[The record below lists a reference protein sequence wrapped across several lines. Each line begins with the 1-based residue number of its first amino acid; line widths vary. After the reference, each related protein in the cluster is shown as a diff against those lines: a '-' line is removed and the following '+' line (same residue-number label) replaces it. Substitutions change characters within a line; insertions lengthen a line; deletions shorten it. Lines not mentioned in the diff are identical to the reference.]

1 MANNVEQLAN
11 LVIAAYLEKN
21 SNKTVANGF
30 KKNKAITGNKN
41 IADYDKLIE
50 IINFYNTK
58 APVKNRLVLPGA
70 AKATGGGNLPT
81 IAVENGNSTDE
92 SKEKI
97 KKIIRAAEELRDLAN
112 SLEADVDKA
121 TIQNSEFTNN
131 RNVFYYYTC
140 TITNTILLA

>member
-30 KKNKAITGNKN
+30 KKNKAITGTKN

-70 AKATGGGNLPT
+70 AKATGGGNSRPGDWT
-81 IAVENGNSTDE
+81 CAKPECGNTNFAWRNECNKCKDPKDVCMAGSGGGGGGGGYED
-92 SKEKI
+92 
-97 KKIIRAAEELRDLAN
+97 RGDRD
-112 SLEADVDKA
+112 V
-121 TIQNSEFTNN
+121 FTG
-131 RNVFYYYTC
+131 
-140 TITNTILLA
+140 NTYVNPV